1 MTSAFMA
8 SHPSPSYSLTNIV
21 AMKLQRHAKWP
32 RGGIWGGNPTEESSS
47 LNPPLTFDSP
57 LHSEPH
63 PPNFTRSVMA
73 ESDAFAWLIFSA
85 ACSVVLC
92 LETWYE
98 FFSPHLQNPVQ
109 ISLLSL
115 WDLQGLSQTGCRQ
128 ALVVHRSKVHSRIL
142 KHHPQQTYKLTILP
156 TMCKD
161 S

>member
-21 AMKLQRHAKWP
+21 AMKLQRHAKGP

-47 LNPPLTFDSP
+47 LNPPLPFDSP

-63 PPNFTRSVMA
+63 PPNFTRSVRA
-73 ESDAFAWLIFSA
+73 ESDAFCLIDLL
-85 ACSVVLC
+85 CSLLSCPC
-92 LETWYE
+92 LDTYYE

-128 ALVVHRSKVHSRIL
+128 ALVVHGSKVQSRIL
-142 KHHPQQTYKLTILP
+142 KHHPQQTYKLTILLA
-156 TMCKD
+156 MCQD